1 MAPVLVCEVSPRDGL
16 QNEERVLSV
25 AARVELVDRLSDCG
39 FGRIEVGSF
48 VSARRVPQMAD
59 AERVFDQIVR
69 RPGVE
74 YSGLVLNF
82 KGAQRALAADA
93 DRLNCVVV
101 ASETLNMRN
110 QGKAVADTVAELDDV
125 VALAAEASVPVT
137 VTIAAAFGCPFEG
150 PVAPSAVAALAA
162 HFAAGGAAEIV
173 LADTI
178 GVGVPTQV
186 HDLFALVSDQMT
198 GDSLPIGF
206 HFHNTRNTG
215 FANAFAA
222 LQAGASVLDAS
233 VGGAGG
239 CPFAPGAT
247 GNIATEDLVYMLDG
261 MGRQTGLDLKR
272 IVASAHWLAE
282 QLGRELPGMVS
293 RVGTDWF
300 AAT

>member
-1 MAPVLVCEVSPRDGL
+1 VAPVLICEVGPRDGL
-16 QNEERVLSV
+16 QNEDRVLSV
-25 AARVELVDRLSDCG
+25 AARVELVDRLSHCG
-39 FGRIEVGSF
+39 FPRIEVGSF

-59 AERVFDQIVR
+59 AERVFDQIIR

-74 YSGLVLNF
+74 YSGLVLNL
-82 KGAQRALAADA
+82 KGAQRALVCGA

-101 ASETLNMRN
+101 ATETFNMRN
-110 QGKAVADTVAELDDV
+110 QGKAVADTTAELV
-125 VALAAEASVPVT
+125 EIIALAAQSSVPVT
-137 VTIAAAFGCPFEG
+137 VTIGAAFGCPFEG

-162 HFAAGGAAEIV
+162 QFAAGGAAEIV
-173 LADTI
+173 FADTI

-186 HDLFALVSDQMT
+186 QDLFALVSDQMSAT
-198 GDSLPIGF
+198 PVPIGF

-215 FANAFAA
+215 FANALAA

-239 CPFAPGAT
+239 CPFAPAAT

-261 MGRQTGLDLKR
+261 MGRQTGVDLNR
-272 IVASAHWLAE
+272 VVETADWLAG
-282 QLGRELPGMVS
+282 QLGRQLPGMVS
-293 RVGTDWF
+293 RAGVDWF

>member
-1 MAPVLVCEVSPRDGL
+1 
-16 QNEERVLSV
+16 V

-59 AERVFDQIVR
+59 AEQVFDQIVR

-74 YSGLVLNF
+74 YSGLVLNL
-82 KGAQRALAADA
+82 KGAQRALACDI
-93 DRLNCVVV
+93 DRLNCAVV
-101 ASETLNMRN
+101 ATETFNMRN
-110 QGKAVADTVAELDDV
+110 QGKAVVDTVAELDEV
-125 VALAAEASVPVT
+125 IALAARTSVPVT

-162 HFAAGGAAEIV
+162 HFASTGAAEIA

-186 HDLFALVSDQMT
+186 QELFALVSDQMSGT
-198 GDSLPIGF
+198 PLPIGF

-233 VGGAGG
+233 VGGVGG
-239 CPFAPGAT
+239 CPFAPAAT
-247 GNIATEDLVYMLDG
+247 GNIATEDLIYMLDG
-261 MGRQTGLDLKR
+261 MGRQTGVD
-272 IVASAHWLAE
+272 IDGVVGTAHWLAG

-293 RVGTDWF
+293 RAGADWC
-300 AAT
+300 ATT